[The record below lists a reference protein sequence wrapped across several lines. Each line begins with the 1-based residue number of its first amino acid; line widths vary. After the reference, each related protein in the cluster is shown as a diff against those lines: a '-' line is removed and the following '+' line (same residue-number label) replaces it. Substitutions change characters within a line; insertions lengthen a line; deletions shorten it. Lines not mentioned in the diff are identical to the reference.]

1 MQSSPSSPTVVTNE
15 LLLPSTGSRG
25 SSMSSPRQSEQ
36 HNPFQFFDRID
47 QEIEENKQRLKE
59 AAVPI
64 IRPVVQS
71 VGGGGGG
78 GHTLDAVYTQSE
90 AKQGGYNAFFNIN
103 FDQFSTKTLSTPVVA
118 ATQTMMTTTT
128 GHQKKGHYTAFSNE
142 TPITTHK
149 KGSGGGGGGE

>member
-1 MQSSPSSPTVVTNE
+1 
-15 LLLPSTGSRG
+15 
-25 SSMSSPRQSEQ
+25 MSSPRQSEQ

-118 ATQTMMTTTT
+118 ATQTMMMT

-149 KGSGGGGGGE
+149 KGSGGGE